1 MKVGGG
7 PAWGRRPFSGRR
19 VLPEGKRQESWPR
32 EFDRYANCAQDAL
45 RFSGQAGATAEKATA
60 TAGTKND
67 VATIAKYW
75 QWMPRGNCG
84 AG

>member
-7 PAWGRRPFSGRR
+7 RAWAKGGFR
-19 VLPEGKRQESWPR
+19 
-32 EFDRYANCAQDAL
+32 NAL
-45 RFSGQAGATAEKATA
+45 RSSGQAGATAEKATA

>member
-7 PAWGRRPFSGRR
+7 RAWAKGGFR
-19 VLPEGKRQESWPR
+19 
-32 EFDRYANCAQDAL
+32 NAL
-45 RFSGQAGATAEKATA
+45 RSSGQAGATAEKATA

-75 QWMPRGNCG
+75 G
-84 AG
+84 AWRVELGQRQRRMRLVAKSGAVV

>member
-1 MKVGGG
+1 MKVGG
-7 PAWGRRPFSGRR
+7 AWAKGGFR
-19 VLPEGKRQESWPR
+19 
-32 EFDRYANCAQDAL
+32 NAL
-45 RFSGQAGATAEKATA
+45 RSSGQAGATAEKATA